1 MNDELSEVSS
11 AICNDSSSESSSISS
26 NCFYNIFDNLSE
38 NEYNDILDNVEY
50 LFDIY
55 INDYGVKMKEAKFY
69 DDCVINITNELYN
82 NWCEANLS
90 NISKYDNIYSII
102 ESICYGLFYKK
113 NIPSY
118 VSLNSYDNYND
129 ISDVDNKIEYL
140 KNIPQPEQ
148 RTKEW
153 YKFRQNILSAS
164 TIWKIFKSE
173 TTLKNLIAEKVKN
186 NIKNISAP
194 SMEWGNKYEP
204 VSIMIYEDKFNTKI
218 GEFGCIKHNEYDFIG
233 ASPDG
238 INIDKTNKLFGRM
251 LEIKNIV
258 NRDITG
264 IPKEDYW
271 IQTQVQMETCD
282 LDYCDFLETR
292 INEYSEFE
300 FYNDTIHEYKGVIL
314 HFSKIVNENN
324 MYNYSEVNKAH
335 WEYYPINK
343 YIDNEDINTWITNIK
358 EKNKEEY
365 TLYTT
370 IYWYLDELSCVLIKR
385 NKLWFN
391 HALPHIK
398 NCYNQIQK
406 EKNKSKLIIDVDNF
420 NNHLI
425 RNMPSPDKKIL
436 IVKNTN

>member
-11 AICNDSSSESSSISS
+11 VVSSDSSTISSI
-26 NCFYNIFDNLSE
+26 CFYNIFDNLSD

-55 INDYGVKMKEAKFY
+55 INDYGIKMKEAKFY

-90 NISKYDNIYSII
+90 NSSKYDDIYSFI

-118 VSLNSYDNYND
+118 VSLNGYDNYNNKD
-129 ISDVDNKIEYL
+129 DVNIKIEYL

-148 RTKEW
+148 RSKEW
-153 YKFRQNILSAS
+153 YKFREKILSAS
-164 TIWKIFKSE
+164 SIWKIFKSE

-186 NIKNISAP
+186 NIKNITAP
-194 SMEWGNKYEP
+194 SMEHGNKYEP

-238 INIDKTNKLFGRM
+238 INIDKNNKLFGRM

-282 LDYCDFLETR
+282 LEYCDFLETR
-292 INEYSEFE
+292 INEYTEFE
-300 FYNDTIHEYKGVIL
+300 FYNDHLHEYKGVIL
-314 HFSKIVNENN
+314 HFSKIVNEKN

-343 YIDNEDINTWITNIK
+343 YIDNEDINTWITNVK
-358 EKNKEEY
+358 EKNKEEF

-385 NKLWFN
+385 NRLWFKY
-391 HALPHIK
+391 ALPYIK
-398 NCYNQIQK
+398 DCYDKIQK

-425 RNMPSPDKKIL
+425 RNMPSPDKKIV
-436 IVKNTN
+436 IVKNSN